1 MTYRRSYLA
10 AFAALFI
17 SSLLATPL
25 LAGGTSEARAPG
37 PLSVVDLVVCHN
49 FGCTA
54 QSPLSLTRE
63 RFTGV
68 MAVFEPAPSN
78 PREERAQIRAA
89 IAEFERLAGE
99 DLPTYRDKG
108 LNPNSTDAE
117 TPQVPAHETVVT
129 LVPPRHYASIEG
141 QMDCIDE
148 STNTT
153 TYLRLLEKF
162 GLLTFHRV
170 KERTLRTPGLFRQ
183 HWAATIEE
191 IDGGAVYAVDS
202 WFLDNGEPP
211 YIQHLAA
218 WKSGTSLPVDGLE

>member
-1 MTYRRSYLA
+1 LS
-10 AFAALFI
+10 
-17 SSLLATPL
+17 
-25 LAGGTSEARAPG
+25 AGETSEARAPG
-37 PLSVVDLVVCHN
+37 PLGIVDLVVCHN
-49 FGCTA
+49 FGCTM

-68 MAVFEPAPSN
+68 MAVFEPVPSDAK
-78 PREERAQIRAA
+78 EERARIRTA

-108 LNPNSTDAE
+108 LNPNSTGAD
-117 TPQVPAHETVVT
+117 TPQVPAHENVVT
-129 LVPPRHYASIEG
+129 LVPLRHYASIEG

-170 KERTLRTPGLFRQ
+170 KERTLRTPGFFRQ

-191 IDGGAVYAVDS
+191 IDGGDAYAVDS

-211 YIQHLAA
+211 YVQRLAA